1 MHVLNFS
8 RMGVRLGLLILL
20 LGMGG
25 GLAALYWPS
34 PKSDCEHAFE
44 LLRRDPEAVP
54 LDQLLI
60 SCERAV
66 SEHPDD
72 PHQFYLYG
80 KTLTYIASDSE
91 AVAHFR
97 QAATAAHH
105 PAQHELGLAYLYGR
119 GVPYDPVSARRWL
132 LLATNGGYAPAQRQL
147 ARLLQIGEGG
157 EQNQE
162 QAFHWYQQA
171 AEQDDTEA
179 QIELSLAYRRGAG
192 SHQDNEQAL
201 HWLQRAAQAGSPNAQ
216 YMLAMEYFSGQIVSQ
231 DYAQALQWMQS
242 AEANGYGAAE
252 RGFFNNGLCT
262 EIGSRN

>member
-1 MHVLNFS
+1 MKRTNEPSWNCGSHT
-8 RMGVRLGLLILL
+8 GEPGLRERVSPAHL
-20 LGMGG
+20 
-25 GLAALYWPS
+25 LAA
-34 PKSDCEHAFE
+34 
-44 LLRRDPEAVP
+44 
-54 LDQLLI
+54 
-60 SCERAV
+60 
-66 SEHPDD
+66 
-72 PHQFYLYG
+72 
-80 KTLTYIASDSE
+80 
-91 AVAHFR
+91 
-97 QAATAAHH
+97 
-105 PAQHELGLAYLYGR
+105 
-119 GVPYDPVSARRWL
+119 
-132 LLATNGGYAPAQRQL
+132 NGGYAPAQRQL